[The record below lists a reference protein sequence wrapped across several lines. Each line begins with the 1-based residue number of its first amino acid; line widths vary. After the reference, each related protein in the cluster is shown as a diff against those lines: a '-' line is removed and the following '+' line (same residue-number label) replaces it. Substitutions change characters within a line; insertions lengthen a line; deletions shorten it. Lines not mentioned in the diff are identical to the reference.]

1 MNVSLTPKLEQFVEG
16 KVKAGLY
23 QTASEVVR
31 DGLRLLA
38 ERDQRENAGLAELRS
53 LVNVG
58 IEQIDAGQTKPFD
71 DAAMKRI
78 RRKGRQK
85 LAAMRTHKG

>member
-1 MNVSLTPKLEQFVEG
+1 MNVSLTPKLEQYVEN

-31 DGLRLLA
+31 EGLRLLA
-38 ERDQRENAGLAELRS
+38 ERDQRESAGLAELRS
-53 LVNVG
+53 LINVG
-58 IEQIDAGQTKPFD
+58 VEQIDAGRTKPFD
-71 DAAMKRI
+71 NAAIKRI

-85 LAAMRTHKG
+85 LAAMKRHNG